1 MARRPGVIRQAVE
14 RTARQLVAQRRA
26 AVPVD
31 ADPRHQVGVTYLDLE
46 AALVPQGVGRQ
57 AVRRTLERLAREEV
71 LPRVGSVHL
80 PHSRKPLGV
89 YAPPAND
96 EPQPGTPGLDLQALL
111 CSGAWAQQA

>member
-1 MARRPGVIRQAVE
+1 
-14 RTARQLVAQRRA
+14 
-26 AVPVD
+26 
-31 ADPRHQVGVTYLDLE
+31 
-46 AALVPQGVGRQ
+46 
-57 AVRRTLERLAREEV
+57 LAREEV